1 MACLGLRMAPELS
14 PSRNPADI
22 DDAAVALPDGNLEP
36 GISSPCAINKEP
48 TTAIYAPD
56 VAEAAIA
63 EQPFAL
69 AAGYPPASVE
79 IGSDGDADG
88 LGNGG
93 GGPRHWRH
101 QQAENKSQRY
111 KEILFQ
117 AFLHDDWQW
126 EQ

>member
-1 MACLGLRMAPELS
+1 MAPELS

-22 DDAAVALPDGNLEP
+22 DDAAVALPDGNLEA
-36 GISSPCAINKEP
+36 GIASPCAINKESA
-48 TTAIYAPD
+48 TAIYALD

-79 IGSDGDADG
+79 IGSDGDADR

-93 GGPRHWRH
+93 GRQRHRRHH

-111 KEILFQ
+111 EQILAQ
-117 AFLHDDWQW
+117 TFLHGDWW
-126 EQ
+126 